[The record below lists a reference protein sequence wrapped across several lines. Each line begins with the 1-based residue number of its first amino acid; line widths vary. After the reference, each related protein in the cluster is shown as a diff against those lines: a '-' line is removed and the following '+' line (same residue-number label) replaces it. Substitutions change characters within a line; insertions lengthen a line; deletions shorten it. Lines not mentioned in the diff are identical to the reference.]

1 MIRNRL
7 PGLPVGLVFPFLVFF
22 SALYSCLIRLRNFLY
37 DKSFLKIHSLD
48 ARVVSV
54 GNITVG
60 GTGKTP
66 IVQVL
71 AEQAIRLGLRPG
83 VIARGYK
90 GQRRNGRIINDE
102 GRMLLEK
109 LPDLALVQDPD
120 RFAAAKDAQ
129 IEMGADF
136 LILDDGFQHRRLHRD
151 LDLVVI
157 DATRPFGFGRI
168 LPAGLLREP
177 LSSLKRADALVLT
190 RCDQADAGRL
200 EEVEAVIQRS
210 APGVPVFRTEHAPL
224 FLRTLDGKER
234 LELDAIAGR
243 RVCLFCGIANPAA
256 FERTVRSLGAVV
268 SGRVDFPDHH
278 EYGQGDW
285 EKISRMA
292 EKSKAER
299 VLTTAKDGIK
309 LNPVEEAGAILVLEV
324 GINLL
329 DDEEAFFDLVFR
341 KGKESP

>member
-1 MIRNRL
+1 MIKNRL
-7 PGLPVGLVFPFLVFF
+7 PGLPVGLVFPFLIFF
-22 SALYSCLIRLRNFLY
+22 STFYSCLIRLRNHLY
-37 DKSFLKIHSLD
+37 DKSFLRIHSLD

-66 IVQVL
+66 IVQFI
-71 AEQAIRLGLRPG
+71 AEQAVRFGLRPG

-90 GQRRNGRIINDE
+90 GQHRNGRMINDE

-109 LPDLALVQDPD
+109 LPDLILVQDPD
-120 RFAAAKDAQ
+120 RFAAAKAAQ
-129 IEMGADF
+129 DEMGADF

-157 DATRPFGFGRI
+157 DATRPFGYGRI

-177 LSSLKRADALVLT
+177 LSFLKRADALVLT
-190 RCDQADAGRL
+190 RCDQVDTDRL

-224 FLRTLDGKER
+224 FLRSLDGKER
-234 LELDAIAGR
+234 VELDAVTGR
-243 RVCLFCGIANPAA
+243 RVCLFSGIANPAA

-268 SGRVDFPDHH
+268 TGRVDFPDHH
-278 EYGQGDW
+278 DYGQGDW
-285 EKISRMA
+285 EKILSMA

-309 LNPVEEAGAILVLEV
+309 LDPVKEAGEILVLEV
-324 GINLL
+324 GIKLL
-329 DDEEAFFDLVFR
+329 DDEKAFFDLVFKNG
-341 KGKESP
+341 KGSP